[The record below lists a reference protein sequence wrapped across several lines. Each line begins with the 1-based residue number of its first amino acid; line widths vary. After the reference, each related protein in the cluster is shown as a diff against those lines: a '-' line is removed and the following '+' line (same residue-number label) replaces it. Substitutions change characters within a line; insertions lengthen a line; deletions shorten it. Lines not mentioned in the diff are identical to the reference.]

1 MRSLVGSAAKFLNRN
16 SDASPVSFAAPGRY
30 NTIGALS
37 GRTDNEVFLRTMG
50 TAGTVFQIV
59 SLLASSTAAAEW
71 RLYRKPTR
79 DGRVRYTTGDRGSD
93 QRTEVLQHQA
103 LNVWN
108 MPNPFFTGRRFREAS
123 QQHAE
128 LTGEQWWVIARDSR
142 ATFPTGMWLVRP
154 DRMEPIPS
162 AEKYLA
168 GYVYT
173 GPSGER
179 VPLQPNEVISTVYP
193 SPLDPYRGL
202 GPVQSVL
209 VDLDAMKYGSE
220 WNRNFF
226 INGAQPGGVVEVP
239 TNMTDDEFDQFS
251 TRWRESHQGV
261 SRAHRVAILEG
272 GAKWVGTQMSVK
284 DMDFSNL
291 RDQSRDVIREAWGIH
306 KAMLGNSDEVNRA
319 NAVTAEEVFSRWK
332 IKPRLDLL
340 KDTLN
345 HQFLPMFGSTGESVE
360 FDYINNSAD
369 DREADNAEL
378 TAKAN
383 AAAVLV
389 QAGFDPH
396 DVCEVVGLPDMAL
409 IAPPAP
415 VPAADTPDT
424 AETGT
429 AADGDNVSDQIRN
442 AITIRALSN
451 AAAADHDPAAVD
463 LSEMDAQHQQA
474 VDQLNAQYQQQV
486 TPEQRQQTLDQ
497 IRQAVEGGTIGAL
510 AAIVID
516 YELAK
521 ALILSAMLAFG
532 RTAASQAVKEAAR
545 QGVTIQAVAPAST
558 QLEGI
563 AEATASLMASEL
575 AISAGREATRVAGGA
590 SSPDADAVVA
600 HVEKFLQGL
609 SEAGPKAHLGGALAA
624 AANQARHGTFVNGP
638 RCELIASEIRDSN
651 SCAPCDEIDG
661 HSFGF
666 SDDPAGVAAA
676 SAAYPTS
683 GYILCEGGE
692 RCRGALIARYEVQA
706 EPENHGGGDLTA
718 MLKRLVN
725 LLEPAAAPIN
735 GHDHHERARS

>member
-1 MRSLVGSAAKFLNRN
+1 VVRSVFSVVGSMFNKNTN
-16 SDASPVSFAAPGRY
+16 ASPIPYAGPANRAGFSNMFAS
-30 NTIGALS
+30 N
-37 GRTDNEVFLRTMG
+37 DNETYMRTMG
-50 TAGTVFQIV
+50 SAGTVFQIV

-71 RLYRKPTR
+71 RLYRKAKA
-79 DGRVRYTTGDRGSD
+79 DGRVRYTTGDQGSD
-93 QRTEVLQHQA
+93 QRTEVLQHLA

-108 MPNPFFTGRRFREAS
+108 RPNPFYTGRRFREAS

-162 AEKYLA
+162 AEKFIA

-173 GPSGER
+173 GPSGEK
-179 VPLQPNEVISTVYP
+179 VPLEPNEVICTAYP
-193 SPLDPYRGL
+193 NPLDPYRGL

-209 VDLDAMKYGSE
+209 VDLDAMRYGSE

-239 TNMTDDEFDQFS
+239 TNMNDDEFDQFS

-332 IKPRLDLL
+332 IQPRLDLL
-340 KDTLN
+340 RDTLN
-345 HQFLPMFGSTGESVE
+345 HQFLPLFGSTGENVE

-389 QAGFDPH
+389 QAGFDPEA
-396 DVCEVVGLPDMAL
+396 VCEVVGLPDMPLLAL
-409 IAPPAP
+409 PQPAP
-415 VPAADTPDT
+415 APKQPDPAAAPTEDDFGNQ
-424 AETGT
+424 ARE
-429 AADGDNVSDQIRN
+429 I
-442 AITIRALSN
+442 ITIKALAN

-474 VDQLNAQYQQQV
+474 TDQLSAQYQQQI
-486 TPEQRQQTLDQ
+486 TPDQRQQALDQ
-497 IRQAVEGGTIGAL
+497 IRQLVETE
-510 AAIVID
+510 AIANLGNLIID

-521 ALILSAMLAFG
+521 ALILLAMLAFG
-532 RTAASQAVKEAAR
+532 KTAAKQAAKEAAQ
-545 QGVTIQAVAPAST
+545 QGVTITAVAPSSV
-558 QLEGI
+558 QLEGL
-563 AEATASLMASEL
+563 AESTASLMASEL
-575 AISAGREATRVAGGA
+575 ATSAGREAARVAGGTA
-590 SSPDADAVVA
+590 TPSADVVVA

-609 SEAGPKAHLGGALAA
+609 STAGPAAHLGGALAA
-624 AANQARHGTFVNGP
+624 AANQARHGTFTAGP
-638 RCELIASEIRDSN
+638 KCELIASEVRDSN
-651 SCAPCDEIDG
+651 TCPSCFEIDG
-661 HSFGF
+661 HSFGY
-666 SDDPAGVAAA
+666 SDDPDAVAAA

-683 GYILCEGGE
+683 GYIGCEGGE

-706 EPENHGGGDLTA
+706 EPGNRGGDDLA
-718 MLKRLVN
+718 VMLKKLVDV
-725 LLEPAAAPIN
+725 LEPSAPHVN
-735 GHDHHERARS
+735 GHHHEKARA

>member
-1 MRSLVGSAAKFLNRN
+1 MVRSVFSVVGSMFNKNTN
-16 SDASPVSFAAPGRY
+16 ASPIPYAGPANRAGFSNMFAS
-30 NTIGALS
+30 N
-37 GRTDNEVFLRTMG
+37 DNETYMRTMG
-50 TAGTVFQIV
+50 SAGTVFQIV

-71 RLYRKPTR
+71 RLYRKAKA
-79 DGRVRYTTGDRGSD
+79 DGRVRYTTGDQGSD
-93 QRTEVLQHQA
+93 QRTEVLQHLA

-108 MPNPFFTGRRFREAS
+108 RPNPFYTGRRFREAS

-162 AEKYLA
+162 AEKFIA

-173 GPSGER
+173 GPSGEK
-179 VPLQPNEVISTVYP
+179 VPLEPNEVICTAYP
-193 SPLDPYRGL
+193 NPLDPYRGL

-209 VDLDAMKYGSE
+209 VDLDAMRYGSE

-239 TNMTDDEFDQFS
+239 TNMNDDEFDQFS

-332 IKPRLDLL
+332 IQPRLDLL
-340 KDTLN
+340 RDTLN
-345 HQFLPMFGSTGESVE
+345 HQFLPLFGSTGENVE

-389 QAGFDPH
+389 QAGFDPEA
-396 DVCEVVGLPDMAL
+396 VCEVVGLPDMPLLAL
-409 IAPPAP
+409 PQPAP
-415 VPAADTPDT
+415 APKQPDPAAAPTEDDFGNQ
-424 AETGT
+424 ARE
-429 AADGDNVSDQIRN
+429 I
-442 AITIRALSN
+442 ITIKALAN

-474 VDQLNAQYQQQV
+474 TDQLSAQYQQQI
-486 TPEQRQQTLDQ
+486 TPDQRQQALDQ
-497 IRQAVEGGTIGAL
+497 IRQLVETE
-510 AAIVID
+510 AIANLGNLIID

-521 ALILSAMLAFG
+521 ALILLAMLAFG
-532 RTAASQAVKEAAR
+532 KTAAKQAAKEAAQ
-545 QGVTIQAVAPAST
+545 QGVTITAVAPSSV
-558 QLEGI
+558 QLEGL
-563 AEATASLMASEL
+563 AESTASLMASEL
-575 AISAGREATRVAGGA
+575 ATSAGREAARVAGGTA
-590 SSPDADAVVA
+590 TPSADVVVA

-609 SEAGPKAHLGGALAA
+609 STAGPAAHLGGALAA
-624 AANQARHGTFVNGP
+624 AANQARHGTFTAGP
-638 RCELIASEIRDSN
+638 KCELIASEVRDSN
-651 SCAPCDEIDG
+651 TCPSCFEIDG
-661 HSFGF
+661 HSFGY
-666 SDDPAGVAAA
+666 SDDPDAVAAA

-683 GYILCEGGE
+683 GYIGCEGGE

-706 EPENHGGGDLTA
+706 EPGNRGGDDLA
-718 MLKRLVN
+718 VMLKKLVDV
-725 LLEPAAAPIN
+725 LEPSAPHVN
-735 GHDHHERARS
+735 GHHHEKARA

>member
-1 MRSLVGSAAKFLNRN
+1 MFNKNTN
-16 SDASPVSFAAPGRY
+16 ASPIPYAGPANRAGFSNMFAS
-30 NTIGALS
+30 N
-37 GRTDNEVFLRTMG
+37 DNETYMRTMG
-50 TAGTVFQIV
+50 SAGTVFQIV

-71 RLYRKPTR
+71 RLYRKAKA
-79 DGRVRYTTGDRGSD
+79 DGRVRYTTGDQGSD
-93 QRTEVLQHQA
+93 QRTEVLQHLA

-108 MPNPFFTGRRFREAS
+108 RPNPFYTGRRFREAS

-162 AEKYLA
+162 AEKFIA

-173 GPSGER
+173 GPSGEK
-179 VPLQPNEVISTVYP
+179 VPLEPNEVICTAYP
-193 SPLDPYRGL
+193 NPLDPYRGL

-209 VDLDAMKYGSE
+209 VDLDAMRYGSE

-239 TNMTDDEFDQFS
+239 TNMNDDEFDQFS

-332 IKPRLDLL
+332 IQPRLDLL
-340 KDTLN
+340 RDTLN
-345 HQFLPMFGSTGESVE
+345 HQFLPLFGSTGENVE

-389 QAGFDPH
+389 QAGFDPEA
-396 DVCEVVGLPDMAL
+396 VCEVVGLPDMPLLAL
-409 IAPPAP
+409 PQPAP
-415 VPAADTPDT
+415 APKQPDPAAAPTEDDFGNQ
-424 AETGT
+424 ARE
-429 AADGDNVSDQIRN
+429 I
-442 AITIRALSN
+442 ITIKALAN

-474 VDQLNAQYQQQV
+474 TDQLSAQYQQQI
-486 TPEQRQQTLDQ
+486 TPDQQQQALDQ
-497 IRQAVEGGTIGAL
+497 IRQLVETEAVANLGNLI
-510 AAIVID
+510 ID

-521 ALILSAMLAFG
+521 ALILLAMLAFG
-532 RTAASQAVKEAAR
+532 KTAAKQAAKEAAQ
-545 QGVTIQAVAPAST
+545 QGVTITAVAPSSA
-558 QLEGI
+558 QLEGL
-563 AEATASLMASEL
+563 AESTASLMASEL
-575 AISAGREATRVAGGA
+575 ATSAGREAARVAGGTA
-590 SSPDADAVVA
+590 TPSADVVVA

-609 SEAGPKAHLGGALAA
+609 STAGPAAHLGGALAA
-624 AANQARHGTFVNGP
+624 AANQARHGTFTAGP
-638 RCELIASEIRDSN
+638 KCELIASEVRDSN
-651 SCAPCDEIDG
+651 TCSSCFEIDG
-661 HSFGF
+661 HSFGY
-666 SDDPAGVAAA
+666 SDDPDAVAAA

-683 GYILCEGGE
+683 GYIGCEGGE

-706 EPENHGGGDLTA
+706 EPGNRGGDDLA
-718 MLKRLVN
+718 VMLKKLVDV
-725 LLEPAAAPIN
+725 LEPSAPHVN
-735 GHDHHERARS
+735 GHHHEKARA

>member
-1 MRSLVGSAAKFLNRN
+1 MFNKNTN
-16 SDASPVSFAAPGRY
+16 ASPIPYAGPANRAGFSNMFAS
-30 NTIGALS
+30 N
-37 GRTDNEVFLRTMG
+37 DNETYMRTMG
-50 TAGTVFQIV
+50 SAGTVFQIV

-71 RLYRKPTR
+71 RLYRKAKA
-79 DGRVRYTTGDRGSD
+79 DGRVRYTTGDQGSD
-93 QRTEVLQHQA
+93 QRTEVLQHLA

-108 MPNPFFTGRRFREAS
+108 RPNPFYTGRRFREAS

-162 AEKYLA
+162 AEKFIA

-173 GPSGER
+173 GPSGEK
-179 VPLQPNEVISTVYP
+179 VPLEPNEVICTAYP
-193 SPLDPYRGL
+193 NPLDPYRGL

-209 VDLDAMKYGSE
+209 VDLDAMRYGSE

-239 TNMTDDEFDQFS
+239 TNMNDDEFDQFS

-332 IKPRLDLL
+332 IQPRLDLL
-340 KDTLN
+340 RDTLN
-345 HQFLPMFGSTGESVE
+345 HQFLPLFGSTGENVE

-389 QAGFDPH
+389 QAGFDPEA
-396 DVCEVVGLPDMAL
+396 VCEVVGLPDMPLLAL
-409 IAPPAP
+409 PQPAP
-415 VPAADTPDT
+415 APKQPDPAAAPTEDDFGNQ
-424 AETGT
+424 ARE
-429 AADGDNVSDQIRN
+429 I
-442 AITIRALSN
+442 ITIKALAN

-474 VDQLNAQYQQQV
+474 TDQLSAQYQQQI
-486 TPEQRQQTLDQ
+486 TPDQRQQALDQ
-497 IRQAVEGGTIGAL
+497 IRQLVETE
-510 AAIVID
+510 AIANLGNLIID

-521 ALILSAMLAFG
+521 ALILLAMLAFG
-532 RTAASQAVKEAAR
+532 KTAAKQAAKEAAQ
-545 QGVTIQAVAPAST
+545 QGVTITAVAPSSV
-558 QLEGI
+558 QLEGL
-563 AEATASLMASEL
+563 AESTASLMASEL
-575 AISAGREATRVAGGA
+575 ATSAGREAARVAGGTA
-590 SSPDADAVVA
+590 TPSADVVVA

-609 SEAGPKAHLGGALAA
+609 STAGPAAHLGGALAA
-624 AANQARHGTFVNGP
+624 AANQARHGTFTAGP
-638 RCELIASEIRDSN
+638 KCELIASEVRDSN
-651 SCAPCDEIDG
+651 TCPSCFEIDG
-661 HSFGF
+661 HSFGY
-666 SDDPAGVAAA
+666 SDDPDAVAAA

-683 GYILCEGGE
+683 GYIGCEGGE

-706 EPENHGGGDLTA
+706 EPGNRGGDDLA
-718 MLKRLVN
+718 VMLKKLVDV
-725 LLEPAAAPIN
+725 LEPSAPHVN
-735 GHDHHERARS
+735 GHHHEKARA

>member
-1 MRSLVGSAAKFLNRN
+1 MVRSVFSVVGSMFNKNTN
-16 SDASPVSFAAPGRY
+16 ASPIPYAGPANRAGFSNMFAS
-30 NTIGALS
+30 N
-37 GRTDNEVFLRTMG
+37 DNETYMRTMG
-50 TAGTVFQIV
+50 SAGTVFQIV

-71 RLYRKPTR
+71 RLYRKAKA
-79 DGRVRYTTGDRGSD
+79 DGRVRYTTGDQGSD
-93 QRTEVLQHQA
+93 QRTEVLQHLA

-108 MPNPFFTGRRFREAS
+108 RPNPFYTGRRFREAS

-162 AEKYLA
+162 AEKFIA

-173 GPSGER
+173 GPSGEK
-179 VPLQPNEVISTVYP
+179 VPLEPNEVICTAYP
-193 SPLDPYRGL
+193 NPLDPYRGL

-209 VDLDAMKYGSE
+209 VDLDAMRYGSE

-239 TNMTDDEFDQFS
+239 TNMNDDEFDQFS

-332 IKPRLDLL
+332 IQPRLDLL
-340 KDTLN
+340 RDTLN
-345 HQFLPMFGSTGESVE
+345 HQFLPLFGSTGENVE

-389 QAGFDPH
+389 QAGFDPEA
-396 DVCEVVGLPDMAL
+396 VCEVVGLPDMPLLAL
-409 IAPPAP
+409 PQPAP
-415 VPAADTPDT
+415 APKQPDPAAAPTEDDFGNQ
-424 AETGT
+424 ARE
-429 AADGDNVSDQIRN
+429 I
-442 AITIRALSN
+442 ITIKALAN

-474 VDQLNAQYQQQV
+474 TDQLSAQYQQQI
-486 TPEQRQQTLDQ
+486 TPDQQQQALDQ
-497 IRQAVEGGTIGAL
+497 IRQLVETEAVANLGNLI
-510 AAIVID
+510 ID

-521 ALILSAMLAFG
+521 ALILLAMLAFG
-532 RTAASQAVKEAAR
+532 KTAAKQAAKEAAQ
-545 QGVTIQAVAPAST
+545 QGVTITAVAPSSA
-558 QLEGI
+558 QLEGL
-563 AEATASLMASEL
+563 AESTASLMASEL
-575 AISAGREATRVAGGA
+575 ATSAGREAARVAGGTA
-590 SSPDADAVVA
+590 TPSADVVVA

-609 SEAGPKAHLGGALAA
+609 STAGPAAHLGGALAA
-624 AANQARHGTFVNGP
+624 AANQARHGTFTAGP
-638 RCELIASEIRDSN
+638 KCELIASEVRDSN
-651 SCAPCDEIDG
+651 TCSSCFEIDG
-661 HSFGF
+661 HSFGY
-666 SDDPAGVAAA
+666 SDDPDAVAAA

-683 GYILCEGGE
+683 GYIGCEGGE

-706 EPENHGGGDLTA
+706 EPGNRGGDDLA
-718 MLKRLVN
+718 VMLKKLVDV
-725 LLEPAAAPIN
+725 LEPSAPHVN
-735 GHDHHERARS
+735 GHHHEKARA